1 MNGEQVSAS
10 LGRWISKCAE
20 QRDHE
25 EKNGVKKKA
34 GGGGQALTEHL

>member
-1 MNGEQVSAS
+1 MNGKRVSA
-10 LGRWISKCAE
+10 LLVRWISKRAE

-34 GGGGQALTEHL
+34 G